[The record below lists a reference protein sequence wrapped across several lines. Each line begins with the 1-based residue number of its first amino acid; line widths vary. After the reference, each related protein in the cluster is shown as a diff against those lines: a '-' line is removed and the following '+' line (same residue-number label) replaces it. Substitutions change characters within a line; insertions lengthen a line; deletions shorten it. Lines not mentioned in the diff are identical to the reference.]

1 MAQIVVPND
10 PILNILKFPAT
21 IQRDQRQA
29 QIDQAI
35 LGKLGIANPQQ
46 FAPTPSLQLPGGIA
60 GKALRGLGAV
70 GSVIAGA
77 LGQPVKPARA
87 DLGNLVSAAQLQF
100 ARGKDVRAQ
109 TRAAKVEARA
119 VEDQGFQRGA
129 AARAET
135 RFEER
140 ETPTDRQTRQ
150 QAMRRDGI
158 IDAGLDPND
167 EDNALFI
174 ATGKQ
179 RRRPSRFEA
188 AGLELEGRHE
198 RRALAAAQHAASI
211 QRIIQQAQELG
222 TTPEVLASQ
231 FDPGQAP
238 TLPTQAA
245 TNRLFEG
252 MKDEDVTA
260 WGLRS
265 TLEDAMAQMAR
276 DAQAR
281 IARSGTGEGSGLD
294 AGAQDEERLLQG
306 GEPFTVESFTP

>member
-77 LGQPVKPARA
+77 LGQPVKPAQA
-87 DLGNLVSAAQLQF
+87 NLSNLVAASQLEF
-100 ARGKDVRAQ
+100 SRGKDVRAQ
-109 TRAAKVEARA
+109 ARAAKVEARA

-129 AARAET
+129 AERAET

-140 ETPTDRQTRQ
+140 ETPSDRVTRQ
-150 QAMRRDGI
+150 QATRRDAI
-158 IDAGLDPND
+158 TDAGLDPEA
-167 EDNALFI
+167 EDNAIFI
-174 ATGKQ
+174 AIGKQ
-179 RRRPSRFEA
+179 MRRPSRFEA
-188 AGLELEGRHE
+188 ADMELKQRRVRRQRAALEHTARV
-198 RRALAAAQHAASI
+198 
-211 QRIIQQAQELG
+211 QQAIESGQLL
-222 TTPEVLASQ
+222 TTLDLPL
-231 FDPGQAP
+231 AP

-245 TNRLFEG
+245 TSPLFEG
-252 MKDEDVTA
+252 MTDDDVIKF
-260 WGLRS
+260 GLQ
-265 TLEDAMAQMAR
+265 TNMNDLIFQYTR

-294 AGAQDEERLLQG
+294 AAAQDDERLLQG
-306 GEPFTVESFTP
+306 GHPFVVGESFTP